1 MTTIRIDTKTKP
13 ARELVNFLRSLSFV
27 QVLEAKEVDSELNE
41 ETIEAIREF
50 ESGESVVCEN
60 YDDYLKKIEDV

>member
-13 ARELVNFLRSLSFV
+13 AKELVNFLRSLSFV
-27 QVLEAKEVDSELNE
+27 QVLEGKEVDRDFND
-41 ETIEAIREF
+41 ETIEAIKQF
-50 ESGESVVCEN
+50 ESGESVVCED